1 MVVKYKISEL
11 INLIKKYVYDKE
23 SFIMSIYYVPPINL
37 LGRGCLS
44 EVREPIR
51 SLGAK
56 KAFVVSDKFLSSN
69 GTVKK
74 VTDILAE
81 IGVEVVIYDEV
92 KQNPTVTNVNNGLEI
107 LKKENCDF
115 VITIGGGSPQD
126 CGKAISILATN
137 GGVTK
142 DYEGVNKTTKKCLP
156 IVAITTTAG
165 TSAEVTINYVITD
178 EDRHVK
184 MIMVDTNSLA
194 TITVNDPELMLSK
207 PATLTA
213 ATGMDALTHAVE
225 AVVAKGAYDV
235 TNSTA
240 LYAIKQIFDFLPR
253 AVKDGSNI
261 EAREQMC
268 YACFL
273 NGIAFSNAGLGNV
286 HAMAHQLGGLYDL
299 PHGVCNAMLLPI
311 VEEENAKSFPAKFRP
326 IAEVIGMDVSGKS
339 DEECANFVISKMKA
353 LSEEVGI
360 PRSLKDVGVNNANF
374 ELLAENAMKD
384 ACAGA
389 NPVFFDKDKLIE
401 LFKKIA

>member
-1 MVVKYKISEL
+1 
-11 INLIKKYVYDKE
+11 
-23 SFIMSIYYVPPINL
+23 MSIYYIPAINL
-37 LGRGCLS
+37 LGRGCLA
-44 EVREPIR
+44 EAKDPIK

-56 KAFVVSDKFLSSN
+56 KAFIVTDKFLTSN
-69 GTVKK
+69 GTVKR
-74 VTDILAE
+74 VTDLLDE
-81 IGVEVVIYDEV
+81 IRVRYVVYNEV
-92 KQNPTVTNVNNGLEI
+92 KQNPTVTNVKNGLEI
-107 LKKENCDF
+107 LKKEQCDI
-115 VITIGGGSPQD
+115 VITVGGGSPQD
-126 CGKAISILATN
+126 CGKAIAILATN

-142 DYEGVNKTTKKCLP
+142 DYEGINKTTSKCLP

-178 EDRHVK
+178 EERLVK
-184 MIMVDTNSLA
+184 MIMVDKNSLA

-207 PATLTA
+207 PSALTA

-225 AVVAKGAYDV
+225 AIVAKGAYDV

-240 LYAIKQIFDFLPR
+240 LYAIKQIFEFLPR
-253 AVKDGSNI
+253 AVKDGSDL

-311 VEEENAKSFPAKFRP
+311 VEEENAKGAEAKFRP
-326 IAEVIGMDVSGKS
+326 IAEVIGMDVKEKT
-339 DEECANFVISKMKA
+339 DKECVDFVISKIKA

-360 PRSLKDVGVNNANF
+360 PKSLKEIGVDNPDF
-374 ELLAENAMKD
+374 DKLAEYAMRD

-389 NPVFFDKDKLIE
+389 NPIFFSKEKLIE
-401 LFKKIA
+401 LFKKID

>member
-1 MVVKYKISEL
+1 
-11 INLIKKYVYDKE
+11 
-23 SFIMSIYYVPPINL
+23 MSIYYVPPINL
-37 LGRGCLS
+37 LGKGCLNETKDS
-44 EVREPIR
+44 IK
-51 SLGAK
+51 SLGTK
-56 KAFVVSDKFLSSN
+56 KAFVVSDKFLVSN

-74 VTDILAE
+74 VTDILSQ
-81 IGVEVVIYDEV
+81 IGVDFVVYDEV
-92 KQNPTVTNVNNGLEI
+92 KQNPTVTNVNKGLEI
-107 LKKENCDF
+107 LKSENCDF

-137 GGVTK
+137 GGDIR
-142 DYEGVNKTTKKCLP
+142 DYEGVNKTSKKCLP

-194 TITVNDPELMLSK
+194 TMTVNDPELMISK
-207 PATLTA
+207 PSNLTA
-213 ATGMDALTHAVE
+213 ATGMDALTHAIE
-225 AVVAKGAYDV
+225 AVVANGAYDV
-235 TNSTA
+235 TDSTA
-240 LYAIKQIFDFLPR
+240 LYSIKQIFKYLPR
-253 AVKDGSNI
+253 AVKNGNDI

-311 VEEENAKSFPAKFRP
+311 VEEENAKSAPSKFRP
-326 IAEVIGMDVSGKS
+326 IAEIIGMDVHNKS
-339 DEECANFVISKMKA
+339 DKECVDFVINKIKA

-360 PRSLKDVGVNNANF
+360 PKSLKDVGVDNPNF
-374 ELLAENAMKD
+374 ELLAENSMKD

-401 LFKKIA
+401 LFMKIS

>member
-1 MVVKYKISEL
+1 M
-11 INLIKKYVYDKE
+11 
-23 SFIMSIYYVPPINL
+23 IYYVPPINL
-37 LGRGCLS
+37 IGRGCLS
-44 EVREPIR
+44 EAKDAIKGI
-51 SLGAK
+51 GAK
-56 KAFVVSDKFLSSN
+56 KAFVVSDAFLVGN

-74 VTDILAE
+74 VTDILDSTGIE
-81 IGVEVVIYDEV
+81 YVIYNDV
-92 KQNPTVTNVNNGLEI
+92 KPNPTVTNVNNGLEI
-107 LKKENCDF
+107 LKREKCDF

-178 EDRHVK
+178 EERHLK

-194 TITVNDPELMLSK
+194 TITINDPELMMSK
-207 PATLTA
+207 PASLTA
-213 ATGMDALTHAVE
+213 ATGMDALTHAIE
-225 AVVAKGAYDV
+225 AVVANGANDI

-240 LYAIKQIFDFLPR
+240 LYAINEIFEYLPR
-253 AVKDGSNI
+253 AVKDGTTDI

-268 YACFL
+268 CACFL

-299 PHGVCNAMLLPI
+299 PHGVCNAMLLPY
-311 VEEENAKSFPAKFRP
+311 VEEENAKGIPAKFRP
-326 IAEVIGMDVSGKS
+326 IAEVIGFDSEGKS
-339 DEECANFVISKMKA
+339 DEECVDYVIGRIKA

-360 PRSLKDVGVNNANF
+360 PKSLKEVGVDNPDF
-374 ELLAENAMKD
+374 EKLAEFAMND

-389 NPVFFDKDKLIE
+389 NPVFFDKEKLIE
-401 LFKKIA
+401 LFKKIG

>member
-1 MVVKYKISEL
+1 
-11 INLIKKYVYDKE
+11 
-23 SFIMSIYYVPPINL
+23 MSIYYVPPINL
-37 LGRGCLS
+37 IGRGCLS
-44 EVREPIR
+44 EAKQPIS

-56 KAFVVSDKFLSSN
+56 KAFVVSDKFLTSN

-74 VTDILAE
+74 VTDMLDE
-81 IGVEVVIYDEV
+81 IGLAYAFYNDV
-92 KQNPTVTNVNNGLEI
+92 KPNPTVNNVNTGLEI
-107 LKKENCDF
+107 LKREGCDI

-142 DYEGVNKTTKKCLP
+142 DYEGVNKTAKKCLP

-178 EDRHVK
+178 EERQVK
-184 MIMVDTNSLA
+184 MIMVDNNSLA
-194 TITVNDPELMLSK
+194 TITVNDPELMLAK
-207 PATLTA
+207 PAALTA
-213 ATGMDALTHAVE
+213 ATGMDALTHAIE

-235 TNSTA
+235 TDATA
-240 LYAIKQIFDFLPR
+240 LYAIRQIFSYLPR
-253 AVKDGSNI
+253 AVKDGGDV

-299 PHGVCNAMLLPI
+299 PHGVCNAMLLPY
-311 VEEENAKSFPAKFRP
+311 VEEENAKQAPAKFRL
-326 IAEVIGMDVSGKS
+326 IAEVIGMDAAGKS
-339 DEECANFVISKMKA
+339 DAQCADFVISKIKD

-360 PRSLKDVGVNNANF
+360 PKSLKEVGVKNPDF
-374 ELLAENAMKD
+374 EKLAEFAMKD

-389 NPVFFDKDKLIE
+389 NPVFFAKEKLVE
-401 LFKKIA
+401 LFKKIS